1 MAKVDRI
8 ARVGRAWSNTIA
20 NPKDLTELEVFRKG
34 MKAMGNAMKRNTG
47 TRVKTFKDGGSIESY
62 MKRNDGGMALKTRI
76 F

>member
-34 MKAMGNAMKRNTG
+34 MKAMGKAMKGKTG
-47 TRVKTFKDGGSIESY
+47 TRVKTFKDGGSVESY
-62 MKRNDGGMALKTRI
+62 IKRNDGGMAQKTRM

>member
-8 ARVGRAWSNTIA
+8 ARVGKAWSNTIA

-34 MKAMGNAMKRNTG
+34 MKAMGKAMKRPG
-47 TRVKTFKDGGSIESY
+47 TRVKTFKDGGSVESY
-62 MKRNDGGMALKTRI
+62 MKRNDGGMAQKTRM